1 MSALRIYY
9 HNDTAN
15 LLFSTHNNISIRREL
30 TAVGVRFEQWL
41 TQVDLSPGAAADKV
55 IAAFKTEINQLVAE
69 GGYKSVDVIS
79 LNQDDP
85 QKESIRQKFLSEHTH
100 SDDEVRFFVAGEGL
114 FSLHIDDKVYEIH
127 CRKGDL
133 ISVPANTPHWFDMG
147 PNPSLITIRL
157 FNSHDGWEPNYTG
170 NPISEKFNR
179 LDN

>member
-1 MSALRIYY
+1 MSSLRIYY

-15 LLFSTHNNISIRREL
+15 LLFSTHNNVSIRREL
-30 TAVGVRFEQWL
+30 TAAGVRFEQWL
-41 TQVDLSPGAAADKV
+41 TQIDLSPGASADKV
-55 IAAFKTEINQLVAE
+55 IAAFQAEIDQLITE

-79 LNQDDP
+79 LNEDHP
-85 QKESIRQKFLSEHTH
+85 QKEEIRQKFLSEHTH
-100 SDDEVRFFVAGEGL
+100 SDDEIRFFVAGEGL

-133 ISVPANTPHWFDMG
+133 INIPAHTPHWFDMG

-157 FNSHDGWEPNYTG
+157 FNTPAGWEPNYTG